1 MKSHAVFGSIHG
13 EECMG
18 CQMDTVNNKVRI
30 VLAVGVAL
38 AVAATAG
45 SLAERFGEA
54 VRESILA
61 EDTGWLAARIAIG
74 AVCAIVALAALAL
87 GIRGRLKR
95 GGRER
100 SLASD
105 FCAMV
110 SFAAALPIVVL
121 WTLAGERGSVCDCT
135 GLLLAELL
143 FFPACSM
150 LVAVRTG
157 KVRWIAWLALY
168 LIATA
173 MVVLYPA
180 VSALSTK

>member
-1 MKSHAVFGSIHG
+1 
-13 EECMG
+13 
-18 CQMDTVNNKVRI
+18 MDTVNNKVRI

-61 EDTGWLAARIAIG
+61 EDPGWLAARIAIG

-87 GIRGRLKR
+87 SVRERLKR
-95 GGRER
+95 GGRTA
-100 SLASD
+100 LASD

-150 LVAVRTG
+150 LVAIRTG

>member
-1 MKSHAVFGSIHG
+1 
-13 EECMG
+13 MG

-38 AVAATAG
+38 AVAAAVG
-45 SLAERFGEA
+45 SLSGRFGEA

-87 GIRGRLKR
+87 SVRERLKR
-95 GGRER
+95 GGREGA
-100 SLASD
+100 LASD
-105 FCAMV
+105 FCAV
-110 SFAAALPIVVL
+110 VAFAVALPIAVL
-121 WTLAGERGSVCDCT
+121 VTLDGERGSVCDCT
-135 GLLLAELL
+135 GLLLAEML

-157 KVRWIAWLALY
+157 KIRWIVWLALY
-168 LIATA
+168 FIATA
-173 MVVLYPA
+173 TFFLLPVVG
-180 VSALSTK
+180 TTCM